1 MKVSIAGSGY
11 VGLITGVTFGMLG
24 HNVILVDVIKEK
36 VDTIN
41 KGIAPIYEEGLDD
54 ILPKLIKEGKLRAT
68 TDMKEAVKETD
79 ITFIAVGTPS
89 RDDGSIDL
97 RYVESA
103 ASDIGKALKDK
114 DSYHLVVVKS
124 TVVPGTTE
132 NIVKRIIER
141 ESGKKAGD
149 GFSIAM
155 NPEFLREGVALQD
168 SMHPDRIVL
177 GVMDERAEKTLREL
191 YSGIDAPVLVTTPT
205 TAEMIKYTSNSFL
218 AMKISF
224 ANEIANICDELGI
237 DVYEVMK
244 GVGMDHR
251 ISPHF
256 LNAGA
261 GFGGSCFPKDVKAL
275 VSVAKEH
282 GYEPVLLKD
291 VLEINERQP
300 LRMIGIAERF
310 LGDLKGIKVAVL
322 GLSFKP
328 NTDDI
333 RESRA
338 IPLVKE
344 LVKRGAHVIGYDP
357 KAMENFRKLFP
368 DIEYAESAE
377 EALKKADICMIQT
390 DWDEFRDINYGG
402 FGLKLIVDG
411 RRTLK
416 KEIGAPYFAIGS
428 GKLPR

>member
-11 VGLITGVTFGMLG
+11 VGLITGVTFSMLG
-24 HNVILVDVIKEK
+24 HHVVLVDVIKEK
-36 VDTIN
+36 VDAIN

-54 ILPKLIKEGKLRAT
+54 ILPKLIEEGKLRAT
-68 TDMKEAVKETD
+68 TDMKEAVNKTD

-114 DSYHLVVVKS
+114 DSYHVVVVKS

-132 NIVKRIIER
+132 NIVKGIIEK
-141 ESGKKAGD
+141 ESGKKAGE

-205 TAEMIKYTSNSFL
+205 TAEMIKYTSNSSL

-251 ISPHF
+251 ISPYF

-300 LRMIGIAERF
+300 LRMIEIAERY
-310 LGDLKGIKVAVL
+310 LGDLKGVNVAVL

-338 IPLVKE
+338 IPLVRE

-377 EALKKADICMIQT
+377 DALKKADICMIQA
-390 DWDEFRDINYGG
+390 DWDEFRDIDYDRL
-402 FGLKLIVDG
+402 GLKLIVDG

-416 KEIGAPYFAIGS
+416 KEIETPYFSIGS
-428 GKLPR
+428 GKIL